1 MADKDTAINLETI
14 AKLAKALAFIKSPQ
28 DPVAVAL
35 KAAAES
41 GKSADVK
48 KAYAAFL
55 KLKPGDRAAAMAMI
69 SG

>member
-1 MADKDTAINLETI
+1 MADDTKIDVETM

-28 DPVAVAL
+28 DPAALAL

-41 GKSADVK
+41 GTDVDIK
-48 KAYAAFL
+48 RARAAFL
-55 KLKPGDRAAAMAMI
+55 KLKPGDRAAAFAMI